1 MANVFRADVC
11 ERLEQISCQT
21 AAPETTVDY
30 QIYLLRPGYEGPE
43 NGVLITSGQA
53 QYPYGGYH
61 KIDIDPVNI
70 ARGQLADPLPDR
82 RRLQMEDKESE
93 WFEEHY
99 DHQGPKDRHKV

>member
-21 AAPETTVDY
+21 AAPEPTVDY

-43 NGVLITSGQA
+43 DGVLITSGQT

-70 ARGQLADPLPDR
+70 ARGQYYSIIITQRMPNGR
-82 RRLQMEDKESE
+82 NYYSRWSE
-93 WFEEHY
+93 T
-99 DHQGPKDRHKV
+99 KVSGKIK